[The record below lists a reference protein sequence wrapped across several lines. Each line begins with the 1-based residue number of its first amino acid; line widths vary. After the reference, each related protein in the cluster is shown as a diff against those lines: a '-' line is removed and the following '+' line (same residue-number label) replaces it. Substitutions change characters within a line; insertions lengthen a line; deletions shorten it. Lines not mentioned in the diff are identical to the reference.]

1 MQSRRGSKYG
11 TGNAVSDG
19 NLLLLM
25 ILAMTVAGIAGG
37 VLTVNAVERWIDERK
52 ERRVQGHNL

>member
-1 MQSRRGSKYG
+1 
-11 TGNAVSDG
+11 VSDG